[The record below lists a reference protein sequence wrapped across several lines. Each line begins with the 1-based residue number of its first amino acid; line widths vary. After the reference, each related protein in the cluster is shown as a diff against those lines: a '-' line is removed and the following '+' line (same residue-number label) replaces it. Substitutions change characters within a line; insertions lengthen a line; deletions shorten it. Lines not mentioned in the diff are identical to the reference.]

1 MSLIFFFFKASDRI
15 IHDAVCL
22 EARQSLKLIH
32 QIGEL
37 GWRLISA
44 KLTKLRFE
52 TARLSPLFSVPV
64 FTPNL
69 CNLWKFAKYFP
80 REVFKWEDRSRGGK
94 GQRD

>member
-37 GWRLISA
+37 GCEW
-44 KLTKLRFE
+44 
-52 TARLSPLFSVPV
+52 
-64 FTPNL
+64 
-69 CNLWKFAKYFP
+69 
-80 REVFKWEDRSRGGK
+80 GGV
-94 GQRD
+94 